1 MKDHGIWKVIWN
13 FGSAARHGGHLW
25 LLRSSFPASTTASR
39 PFILKQSK
47 PVCILSQ
54 FEAIAPDSLCHLSKY
69 RCTLNLPNQSK
80 QHPAPALGIL
90 PLITTIKQT
99 QQHSSSSSKTLLY
112 AKLRTSLSHSERRM
126 KREKGFSSAWSPLP
140 VTQRWRLRTWQGHR
154 NSCPPAPSSPRG
166 GRAQLEAITAAPP
179 LHRWLHLICAS
190 SLLPEVDG

>member
-1 MKDHGIWKVIWN
+1 
-13 FGSAARHGGHLW
+13 

-99 QQHSSSSSKTLLY
+99 QQHSSSSSKNFVVCK
-112 AKLRTSLSHSERRM
+112 AQNQFISF
-126 KREKGFSSAWSPLP
+126 REKDEEREGVFLSMVTSASDPK
-140 VTQRWRLRTWQGHR
+140 VTPPHLARTQEFLKMRGQGR
-154 NSCPPAPSSPRG
+154 K
-166 GRAQLEAITAAPP
+166 EDI
-179 LHRWLHLICAS
+179 
-190 SLLPEVDG
+190 